1 MDGPTPEDVRI
12 LFRWLKE
19 GPPGAIRVE
28 DQGQQLGS
36 LQAVTW
42 EDAGDR
48 LALERL
54 ARWQKSS
61 WSRAP
66 ESFPIRSGTI
76 RQWLTEEILSRE
88 DRLLFWVR
96 DVHED
101 SAGYLGIQ
109 WLKEEKNRAIL
120 TDRLSDGRLGER
132 LMERAAHTL
141 GNWLRESLGLELEGR
156 ARARAA

>member
-28 DQGQQLGS
+28 DQGQQQGS

-54 ARWQKSS
+54 ARWQESS
-61 WSRAP
+61 WGRTP
-66 ESFPIRSGTI
+66 ESFPIRSATI
-76 RQWLTEEILSRE
+76 RQWLTEQILSRE

-96 DVHED
+96 DIHED
-101 SAGYLGIQ
+101 SVGHLEIQ
-109 WLKEEKNRAIL
+109 WLKEKNRAIL
-120 TDRLSDGRLGER
+120 TDRLSDGRRGEW
-132 LMERAAHTL
+132 LVERAAQTL
-141 GNWLRESLGLELEGR
+141 ANWLRESLGLELEGP